1 MSPGHASALQA
12 APGQTHGPSPSA
24 NSPLDCLC
32 PDSTLADERVKNNAA
47 GQVVLK
53 FKTAWRDGTTHLV
66 MSPMQFMQRLAAL
79 VPMPML
85 RLIRVGVRITSLHE
99 VSGLPLRE
107 HGVLAPSSATSAKL
121 RALVVPQEV
130 PQEVLQEVSQEVSQ
144 EVAQAPEP
152 PAQKA
157 KPAAG
162 EANCAHH
169 RPVRLSRRPPSMRRR
184 VSPPAGCSRD
194 SCA

>member
-12 APGQTHGPSPSA
+12 AAGQTHGPSPSA

-32 PDSTLADERVKNNAA
+32 LGSTLADERVKINAA

-79 VPMPML
+79 VPTPMPMPMPML
-85 RLIRVGVRITSLHE
+85 QPIRVGVRITSLQH

-121 RALVVPQEV
+121 RGLV
-130 PQEVLQEVSQEVSQ
+130 VSQ
-144 EVAQAPEP
+144 EVAQASEL
-152 PAQKA
+152 PAQEA
-157 KPAAG
+157 KPAAC
-162 EANCAHH
+162 ETNCAHH
-169 RPVRLSRRPPSMRRR
+169 RQVRLIRRPPLMRRR
-184 VSPPAGCSRD
+184 VPRPAGCSRD